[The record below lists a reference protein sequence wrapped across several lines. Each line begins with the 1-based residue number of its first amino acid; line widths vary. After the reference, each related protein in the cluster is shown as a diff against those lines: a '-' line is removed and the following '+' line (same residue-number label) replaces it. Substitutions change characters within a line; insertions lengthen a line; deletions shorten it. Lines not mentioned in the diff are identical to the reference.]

1 MHGLLPQLESEFP
14 GSGLYLAVTFIC
26 YYMEDRRKKIMK
38 QKDGGDSG
46 VVYLLSLL
54 SSTIRDNI

>member
-26 YYMEDRRKKIMK
+26 YYMEDRREKIMK

-54 SSTIRDNI
+54 SSTI